1 MSSET
6 ILKIM
11 PDKDPILRLTYKY
24 YSFRFTIRRPILQ
37 SLLDLLLD
45 LQSQFTVT
53 QLCEYSNTEIIN
65 TQKLLKKISFERDR
79 YYNTTF
85 INGYNSRW
93 IKGENLKSVN
103 GFSNEIRL
111 RLQTVT
117 RERLISS
124 RTSLSILG
132 NFEDSISPKMIQNIL
147 TWLKNTN
154 PKESKINDI
163 RRGTSGRMK
172 EQIIMRLKEIGIKID
187 AMLLSNFIDEN
198 NPIEYL
204 KEWHVKSHYN
214 GKRMKNCEIR
224 RLLKIEFYRRE
235 RNYLRRSFIKPN
247 IRNLPVSIEKLIFSF
262 LNSDTNVSSDMQVE
276 LIAPSTFSMEGS
288 LMTTRAANSSWRL
301 YPNY

>member
-85 INGYNSRW
+85 INGYNSSW
-93 IKGENLKSVN
+93 IKGENLKSVYS
-103 GFSNEIRL
+103 FSNEIRL

-147 TWLKNTN
+147 
-154 PKESKINDI
+154 KILI
-163 RRGTSGRMK
+163 
-172 EQIIMRLKEIGIKID
+172 
-187 AMLLSNFIDEN
+187 
-198 NPIEYL
+198 
-204 KEWHVKSHYN
+204 HVL
-214 GKRMKNCEIR
+214 E
-224 RLLKIEFYRRE
+224 
-235 RNYLRRSFIKPN
+235 
-247 IRNLPVSIEKLIFSF
+247 
-262 LNSDTNVSSDMQVE
+262 T
-276 LIAPSTFSMEGS
+276 
-288 LMTTRAANSSWRL
+288 
-301 YPNY
+301 